1 MNDEQ
6 YLHHCRSLL
15 AEFTQTLMAR
25 TKDLP
30 QDHPLRELALAFQ
43 SLEEPTS
50 DLYARGP
57 ALTARLFETYTEFAP
72 TFPRQLLWFFGGD
85 CLHFMSDKEI
95 AQFQELEEMRL
106 AAAASGETFNFTESR
121 AKLLKLQ

>member
-6 YLHHCRSLL
+6 YLYHCRSLL

-30 QDHPLRELALAFQ
+30 QDHPLRELALAFT
-43 SLEEPTS
+43 SLDEPSS
-50 DLYARGP
+50 DLYAQGP

-85 CLHFMSDKEI
+85 CLHFMSDEEI
-95 AQFQELEEMRL
+95 AQFQQLEELRL
-106 AAAASGETFNFTESR
+106 AAAAGGKIFNFAESR

>member
-15 AEFTQTLMAR
+15 AEFTQTLMVR

-30 QDHPLRELALAFQ
+30 QDHPLRELALAFT
-43 SLEEPTS
+43 SLDEPSS
-50 DLYARGP
+50 DLYAKGP
-57 ALTARLFETYTEFAP
+57 TLTARLFETYTEFAP

-85 CLHFMSDKEI
+85 CLHFMSDEEI
-95 AQFQELEEMRL
+95 AQFQQLEELRL
-106 AAAASGETFNFTESR
+106 AAAAAGETFNFAESR